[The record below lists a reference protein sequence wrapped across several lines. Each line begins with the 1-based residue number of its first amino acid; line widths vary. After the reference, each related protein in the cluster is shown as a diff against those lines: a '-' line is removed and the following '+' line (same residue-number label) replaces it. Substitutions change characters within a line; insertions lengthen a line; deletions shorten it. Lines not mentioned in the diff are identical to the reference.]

1 MNVAAFDFD
10 GTLVKGDSLLPFLRR
25 LCGVRRLV
33 VAGVGA
39 RRELFGLRRGG
50 DARDVAKAAF
60 LSRALPGIDAGRAM
74 ALADVY
80 AAELERR
87 LRPDTLGRLR
97 RHQADGDRVVLVS
110 ASPALYL
117 EPLGRLLGLD
127 AVLATGLVVGAD
139 GRFTGELLGANCRG
153 PEKARRLQR
162 YLTDTCP
169 DAVTLW
175 AYGDSDGDREMLAMA
190 NHPHWVLER

>member
-10 GTLVKGDSLLPFLRR
+10 GTLVEGDSLLPFLRR
-25 LCGVRRLV
+25 LCGVRRLA

-60 LSRALPGIDAGRAM
+60 LARALPGIDAGRA
-74 ALADVY
+74 AVLADAY
-80 AAELERR
+80 AARLECR
-87 LRPDTLGRLR
+87 LRPDTLARLR
-97 RHQADGDRVVLVS
+97 QHQADGDRVVLVS

-117 EPLGRLLGLD
+117 EPLGRRLGLD
-127 AVLATGLVVGAD
+127 AVLATGLVVGPD

-153 PEKARRLQR
+153 PEKARRLQA
-162 YLTDTCP
+162 YLATLTVSP
-169 DAVTLW
+169 ITLW

-190 NHPHWVLER
+190 HYGVFVR